1 MREPKTPLP
10 WGGSQGD
17 DRKVGSVD
25 DFARITSV
33 VAAFKDRQDAAYA
46 VHAANVLPEV
56 LAALREAGQ
65 TIEALTDRLDV
76 AADIISHRGD
86 NQDAIKL
93 GREATD
99 AVRAALAKAEGAPEG
114 GE

>member
-46 VHAANVLPEV
+46 VHAANALPEV
-56 LAALREAGQ
+56 LAALREL
-65 TIEALTDRLDV
+65 IDEHLSALRSRNAYWGV
-76 AADIISHRGD
+76 KDIAPEDDLVIV
-86 NQDAIKL
+86 QA
-93 GREATD
+93 
-99 AVRAALAKAEGAPEG
+99 RAALAKADAP
-114 GE
+114 